1 VLYVRLGREGENA
14 RQRAATATA
23 LPVLGGGSR
32 TIDTVRW
39 DLAQAPH
46 VDRSATLAGLLAE
59 ELARRVPMGPRARR
73 DAPLRLLM
81 GANMPAA
88 MVELGYLTSREQ
100 EQLLASGPFQAT
112 LAEALFEAVLRFRDY
127 LEGQGG

>member
-1 VLYVRLGREGENA
+1 VRLGREGENA

-88 MVELGYLTSREQ
+88 MVELGYLTSLEQ